1 MTTLT
6 TSFFSG
12 VSLKIRYQTF
22 RLQLS
27 VNAAKRKVYYTTLRA
42 LEQCSARD
50 LRDLRIASSSIHQIA
65 REAAYG
71 S

>member
-6 TSFFSG
+6 ASFFSG
-12 VSLKIRYQTF
+12 LSLKARYQTF

-27 VNAAKRKVYYTTLRA
+27 VNAAKRKVYYTTLRE

-50 LRDLRIASSSIHQIA
+50 LRDLRIASSSIHQVA